1 MTKETLNI
9 VLSLLTLVGGLALF
23 LYGMEVMGDGLK
35 KLAGGKL
42 ESILAKL
49 TANRFLG
56 LLLGFAV
63 TAVIQSSSATTVML
77 VGFVNSGI
85 MKLGQTIGV
94 IMGANIGTTVTAW
107 LLSTS
112 AIGEDAA
119 ALLQLFKPAAFTPI
133 LAVIGVAMLM
143 MGKSNKSKNIASILL
158 GFAVLMFGMEA
169 MSGAMKENETI
180 QSAISNA
187 MIMFKNPI
195 MGIVMGTLLTA
206 IIQSSSASVGILQA
220 LALSVGIPFNVAIP
234 IILGQNIGTT
244 ITPVLSALSGNT
256 ASKRV
261 ATSCVYIKMIGVV
274 VVCAVFYGLNT
285 VFNFAFMESDIMVT
299 PFTVAVVHTLFNII
313 STVIL
318 LPFGTWIEKL
328 SIKTIKEKKDAKKD
342 DTFAVL
348 DERFLDIPSFAVEMC
363 RELVNQMA
371 VISKSA
377 LVEAT
382 YLIGNFD
389 EEKYQ
394 HILDIESE
402 VDKYED
408 KTSTYLVKLSGREL
422 STKDSHMVT
431 ELLHCIGDLERIA
444 DHAVNIAKVAQ
455 ELHEK
460 SASFSKEATREV
472 NIISEAVREVMSLAT
487 EALKTEDLELAK
499 RVEPLEQVIDKIK
512 AKIKKGHI
520 ERLRQGN
527 CTIEVGFALSDLLI
541 NYERVSDHCSNIAV
555 CILEI
560 ANDSF
565 ETHEYLTNVKTK
577 GENHF
582 FEIYDEFKEKYA
594 L

>member
-1 MTKETLNI
+1 MTLDI
-9 VLSLLTLVGGLALF
+9 FLSLLGLLGGLAMF
-23 LYGMEVMGDGLK
+23 LYGMEIMGDGLK

-42 ESILAKL
+42 ESILSKL
-49 TANRFLG
+49 TSNKILGLFLG
-56 LLLGFAV
+56 FCV

-85 MKLGQTIGV
+85 MNLGQTIGV

-112 AIGEDAA
+112 QIGGGDSIAW
-119 ALLQLFKPAAFTPI
+119 LSLFKPSSFTPI
-133 LAVIGVAMLM
+133 LAVIGIAMLM
-143 MGKSNKSKNIASILL
+143 MGKTDKKKNIASILL
-158 GFAVLMFGMEA
+158 GFSVLMYGMEM
-169 MSGAMKENETI
+169 MSGAMEHPAIRDAVSDAMVMFENPVMGI
-180 QSAISNA
+180 
-187 MIMFKNPI
+187 I
-195 MGIVMGTLLTA
+195 MGTILTA
-206 IIQSSSASVGILQA
+206 VIQSSSASVGILQA
-220 LALSVGIPFNVAIP
+220 LALSGVGISFSTAIP

-244 ITPVLSALSGNT
+244 ITPVLSSLTGNT

-261 ATSCVYIKMIGVV
+261 AAACVYIKMIGVV
-274 VVCAVFYGLNT
+274 VVYVVFVALSNIFDFGFMNT
-285 VFNFAFMESDIMVT
+285 NVSPITIAL
-299 PFTVAVVHTLFNII
+299 VHTLFNII

-318 LPFGTWIEKL
+318 IPFSRLIEKL
-328 SIKTIKEKKDAKKD
+328 AIKTIKDSKKVSKKDE
-342 DTFAVL
+342 TFAVL

-371 VISKSA
+371 VISKGA

-382 YLIGNFD
+382 YLLGNYD
-389 EEKYQ
+389 EQKYQ
-394 HILDIESE
+394 HILEIENE

-408 KTSTYLVKLSGREL
+408 KTSTYLVKLSSRQL
-422 STKDSHMVT
+422 STKDSHVVT

-460 SASFSKEATREV
+460 DAKFSKDAMHDV
-472 NIISEAVREVMSLAT
+472 DVISEAVREVMSLAT
-487 EALKTEDLELAK
+487 EALKTDDLELAK

-512 AKIKKGHI
+512 AQIRKGHI

-582 FEIYDEFKEKYA
+582 FEIYDEYKDKYA

>member
-1 MTKETLNI
+1 MTKETLDI

-119 ALLQLFKPAAFTPI
+119 ALFQLFKPAAFTPI
-133 LAVIGVAMLM
+133 LAVIGVGMLM
-143 MGKSNKSKNIASILL
+143 MGKSNKSKNLASILL

-169 MSGAMKENETI
+169 MSGAMKENAAI
-180 QSAISNA
+180 QSAISDA

-195 MGIVMGTLLTA
+195 MGIIMGTILTA
-206 IIQSSSASVGILQA
+206 VIQSSSASVGILQA
-220 LALSVGIPFNVAIP
+220 LALSVGIPFNVAVP

-261 ATSCVYIKMIGVV
+261 AASCVYIKMIGVV
-274 VVCAVFYGLNT
+274 VVCAVFYGLNA
-285 VFNFAFMESDIMVT
+285 VIGFAFMETQVT
-299 PFTVAVVHTLFNII
+299 PFTIAVVHTLFNII

-318 LPFGTWIEKL
+318 LPFCNLIEKL
-328 SIKTIKEKKDAKKD
+328 SIKTIKEKKEAKKD

-371 VISKSA
+371 VISKGA

-382 YLIGNFD
+382 YLIGNYD

-394 HILDIESE
+394 HILEIENE

-460 SASFSKEATREV
+460 CAGFSKDATREV
-472 NIISEAVREVMSLAT
+472 NIISEAVREVMTLAT
-487 EALKTEDLELAK
+487 EALKTDDLELAK

-512 AKIKKGHI
+512 AQIKKGHI

-527 CTIEVGFALSDLLI
+527 CTIEVGFALSDLLV

-582 FEIYDEFKEKYA
+582 FEIYDEFKGKYA